1 VGRIEKPIATE
12 YRFIFWNFPLA
23 MPVPTSDFLI
33 LGYGPVGATLAALLT
48 RHGHAVTVVEQA
60 VAIYDKPRAISL
72 DHEALRVLQA
82 AGLADAIMPFLAPHT
97 GTDFLG
103 TDGAVIQ
110 RLDPMPPPF
119 PLGWWPNACFIQ
131 PRLEAALRAQVSAN
145 GGATLLLG
153 WQAVAL
159 TQNDDGV
166 SLTLR
171 NAAGNERRVMARYL
185 LACDGANSFARR
197 ELGIGVEDLAFDE
210 WWMVVDTRVRHAAAL
225 PKKSLQYCR
234 PSRPASYV
242 VGPLDLRRWEIK
254 LLPGE
259 DPEAFGDVANVRK
272 LIGEFADLSQLEIWR
287 SAVYRFHAVVATRW
301 RARRVF
307 LLGDAC
313 HQMPPFLGQGL
324 CGGIRDIGNLA
335 WKLDMV
341 VRGQADDRL
350 LDSYEIER
358 KPHVRAVV
366 AYAKELGQVVGE
378 LDPVRAAERDRRL
391 HAVMARGETETIRQ
405 KIIPDLVSGVV
416 DAESGGGTLFVQ
428 PRVTRDGGNETLL
441 DDAVAP
447 GFLIAVR
454 DPAVLG
460 WLSTASRTLWTR
472 IGGSDVVIATAH
484 RQAVTKPLPIDEQ
497 PFPYICVVESDGL
510 FAALLERH
518 DAAAIVVR
526 PDRYIYATA
535 RNAAALN
542 AAVARLVEQLADP
555 VAPESA
561 CLPGY

>member
-1 VGRIEKPIATE
+1 
-12 YRFIFWNFPLA
+12 

-48 RHGHAVTVVEQA
+48 RYGHTVTVVDQA
-60 VAIYDKPRAISL
+60 TAIYDKPRAISL

-82 AGLADAIMPFLAPHT
+82 AGLTEALMPFLAPHT

-103 TDGAVIQ
+103 ADGAVIQ
-110 RLDPMPPPF
+110 RLDPMAPPF

-131 PRLEAALRAQVSAN
+131 PLLEAALRTQVTTN

-153 WQAVAL
+153 WQAVTL
-159 TQNDDGV
+159 IQNGDGV

-171 NAAGNERRVMARYL
+171 DAKGDERAVAARYL
-185 LACDGANSFARR
+185 LACDGANSFVRR
-197 ELGIGVEDLAFDE
+197 ELGIGVEDLTFDE
-210 WWMVVDTRVRHAAAL
+210 WWMVVDTRVRDASAL

-259 DPEAFGDVANVRK
+259 DPTAFGDAANVHR
-272 LIGEFADLSQLEIWR
+272 LIGEFADLSQLEVWR

-301 RARRVF
+301 RSGRAF

-324 CGGIRDIGNLA
+324 CGGIRDVGNLA

-341 VRGQADDRL
+341 VRGRAADEL
-350 LDSYEIER
+350 LDSYEVER

-366 AYAKELGQVVGE
+366 AYAKELGQIVGE
-378 LDPVRAAERDRRL
+378 LDPARAADRDRRL
-391 HAVMARGETETIRQ
+391 LAAMARGETETIRQ
-405 KIIPDLVSGVV
+405 KFIPDLTAGIV
-416 DAESGGGTLFVQ
+416 DAASGGGRLFAQ
-428 PRVTRDGGNETLL
+428 PRIWRSDGREMLL
-441 DDAVAP
+441 DDAVTP

-454 DPAVLG
+454 DPAALG
-460 WLSTASRTLWTR
+460 WLTPEACALWR
-472 IGGSDVVIATAH
+472 SIGGTAIVIGPAGQQATHPPSPTGDSLLAYH
-484 RQAVTKPLPIDEQ
+484 RVTEN
-497 PFPYICVVESDGL
+497 DGL
-510 FAALLERH
+510 FAALLEEHR
-518 DAAAIVVR
+518 AAAIVVR

-535 RNAAALN
+535 RDAAALDT
-542 AAVARLVEQLADP
+542 AVARLGSQLG
-555 VAPESA
+555 
-561 CLPGY
+561 LQPGS